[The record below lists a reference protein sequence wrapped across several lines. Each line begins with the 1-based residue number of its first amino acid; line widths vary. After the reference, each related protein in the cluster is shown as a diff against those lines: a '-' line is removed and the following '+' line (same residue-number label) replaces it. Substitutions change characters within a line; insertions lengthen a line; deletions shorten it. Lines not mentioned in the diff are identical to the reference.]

1 MVDREGHGI
10 KMKSQRFIS
19 IAMLLFL
26 AMPFVLGYE
35 VRTGLGSL
43 NLWDV
48 LIDYTFGN
56 FWVAVFAIAVL
67 YFIILLFG
75 GISSVTSIM
84 FLAIFIGAMSMGYAP
99 LYAVIVFAASVIFFL
114 WQLVKIISDMS

>member
-1 MVDREGHGI
+1 
-10 KMKSQRFIS
+10 MKIQTKFIS
-19 IAMLLFL
+19 IALLMFM
-26 AMPFVLGYE
+26 AMPLVLGYE

-56 FWVAVFAIAVL
+56 FWITVFALAAL

-75 GISSVTSIM
+75 GISSVTSIL
-84 FLAIFIGAMSMGYAP
+84 FLVVFVGAMSMGYAP
-99 LYAVIVFAASVIFFL
+99 IYGVMVFSASIIFFL
-114 WQLVKIISDMS
+114 WQLVKIISDMN